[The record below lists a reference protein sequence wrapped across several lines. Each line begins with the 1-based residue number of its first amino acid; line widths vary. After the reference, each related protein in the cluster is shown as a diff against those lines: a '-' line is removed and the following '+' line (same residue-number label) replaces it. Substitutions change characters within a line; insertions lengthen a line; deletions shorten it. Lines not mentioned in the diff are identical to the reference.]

1 MFDLPEIMRL
11 AQGMARHASARQG
24 VIAENI
30 AHSNTPGFRA
40 RDLPEFGKIYMQD
53 RKLRATRAGHLDF
66 APGQMVFRSAPDA
79 TVPSVSPNGNT
90 VSLEREMMRATRNR
104 QAHDMALAIYGSAR
118 TIMRTSFG
126 K

>member
-1 MFDLPEIMRL
+1 MFDLPEIMRM

-30 AHSNTPGFRA
+30 AQSNTPGFRA
-40 RDLPEFGKIYMQD
+40 QDLPEFGAVYAQD
-53 RKLRATRAGHLDF
+53 GKLCATRPDHLDHG
-66 APGQMVFRSAPDA
+66 PGQMAFRPAPDTA
-79 TVPSVSPNGNT
+79 VPSVSPNENT

-118 TIMRTSFG
+118 TIMRTSLG